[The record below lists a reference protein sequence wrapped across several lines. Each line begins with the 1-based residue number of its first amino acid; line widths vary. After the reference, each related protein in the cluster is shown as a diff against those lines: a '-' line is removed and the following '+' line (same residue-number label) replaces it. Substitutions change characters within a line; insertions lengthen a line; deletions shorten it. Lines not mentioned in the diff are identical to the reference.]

1 MPLAKYG
8 VLVGKALAARR
19 ENSDDTPHYQVQL
32 GANGTSYRIATNVKS
47 SVAPSELLYLIK
59 ENFGHPILARL
70 ADLQEGFA
78 TLASQPGGMALDFIR
93 GNLFDR
99 SEMRLLPHNVPGP
112 DNDLSDRIEH
122 YINRAINEPGALVFA
137 FGQRWGPEQGQRD
150 KVFGFQP
157 GNGIHDIHMNQ
168 GNVAAY
174 RHDDGVWQDGGL
186 ILRLPASN
194 QWVGVFLGF
203 QSQAWHTD
211 DATGHAIELAEEPD
225 KTVRIMAAMVN
236 PVGGGAEAE
245 SAILLNP
252 TPRAIDLAGWKIAD
266 QQKEAQVSAR
276 GPAPCRRRPDRQA
289 DRADPARQLGRHHHP
304 PRRQR
309 AQGRRRQLHQGAGE
323 ARRVVGSVLTATP
336 GAAATV

>member
-8 VLVGKALAARR
+8 VLMGKAIAARR

-32 GANGTSYRIATNVKS
+32 RAAGTSYRIAVNVKS

-59 ENFGHPILARL
+59 ENFSHPILPRL

-78 TLASQPGGMALDFIR
+78 PLPSQPGGMALDFIR

-99 SEMRLLPHNVPGP
+99 GELRLLPHNVPGP

-122 YINRAINEPGALVFA
+122 YFNRAINDPGALVFA

-150 KVFGFQP
+150 KIFGFQP

-174 RHDDGVWQDGGL
+174 RNDDGVWQDGGL
-186 ILRLPASN
+186 ILHFPSSG
-194 QWVGVFLGF
+194 QWVGVFLAF

-236 PVGGGAEAE
+236 PVGGGAEVE
-245 SAILLNP
+245 SVILLNP
-252 TPRAIDLAGWKIAD
+252 TPKAIDLAGWKIAD
-266 QQKEAQVSAR
+266 QQKR
-276 GPAPCRRRPDRQA
+276 KCPLTGKLPAGGVLTVRVTAPT
-289 DRADPARQLGRHHHP
+289 QLGNSGGIITLLDPGGLKVDGVSYTREQAK
-304 PRRQR
+304 RE
-309 AQGRRRQLHQGAGE
+309 GWL
-323 ARRVVGSVLTATP
+323 VVF
-336 GAAATV
+336 

>member
-8 VLVGKALAARR
+8 VLVGKAVAARR

-32 GANGTSYRIATNVKS
+32 RAAGTSYRIAVNVKS

-78 TLASQPGGMALDFIR
+78 TLPSQPGGMALDFIR

-99 SEMRLLPHNVPGP
+99 GEMRLLPHNVPGP

-122 YINRAINEPGALVFA
+122 YVNRAINEPGALVFA

-150 KVFGFQP
+150 KIFGFQP

-186 ILRLPASN
+186 ILRFPSGN

-252 TPRAIDLAGWKIAD
+252 TPKAIDLAGWKIAD
-266 QQKEAQVSAR
+266 QQKRKCPLAGR
-276 GPAPCRRRPDRQA
+276 LPAGGVLTVRLAAPT
-289 DRADPARQLGRHHHP
+289 QLGNSGGIITLLDANGLKVDGVSYTREQAK
-304 PRRQR
+304 RE
-309 AQGRRRQLHQGAGE
+309 GWL
-323 ARRVVGSVLTATP
+323 VVF
-336 GAAATV
+336 

>member
-1 MPLAKYG
+1 
-8 VLVGKALAARR
+8 
-19 ENSDDTPHYQVQL
+19 
-32 GANGTSYRIATNVKS
+32 
-47 SVAPSELLYLIK
+47 
-59 ENFGHPILARL
+59 
-70 ADLQEGFA
+70 
-78 TLASQPGGMALDFIR
+78 MALDFIR

-99 SEMRLLPHNVPGP
+99 GEMRLLPHNVPGP

-122 YINRAINEPGALVFA
+122 YVNRAINEPGALVFA

-150 KVFGFQP
+150 KIFGFQP

-186 ILRLPASN
+186 ILRFPSSN

-252 TPRAIDLAGWKIAD
+252 TPKAIDLAGWKIAD
-266 QQKEAQVSAR
+266 QQKRKCPLAGR
-276 GPAPCRRRPDRQA
+276 LPAGGVLTVRLAAPT
-289 DRADPARQLGRHHHP
+289 QLGNSGGIITLLDANGLKVDGVSYTREQAK
-304 PRRQR
+304 RE
-309 AQGRRRQLHQGAGE
+309 GWL
-323 ARRVVGSVLTATP
+323 VVF
-336 GAAATV
+336 

>member
-8 VLVGKALAARR
+8 VLVGKAVAARR

-32 GANGTSYRIATNVKS
+32 RAAGTSYRIAVNVKS

-122 YINRAINEPGALVFA
+122 YVNRAINEPGALVFA

-150 KVFGFQP
+150 KIFGFQP

-186 ILRLPASN
+186 ILRFPSGN

-266 QQKEAQVSAR
+266 QQKRKCPLAGR
-276 GPAPCRRRPDRQA
+276 LPAGGVLTVRLTAPT
-289 DRADPARQLGRHHHP
+289 QLGNSGGIITLLDANGLKVDGVSYTREQAK
-304 PRRQR
+304 RE
-309 AQGRRRQLHQGAGE
+309 GWL
-323 ARRVVGSVLTATP
+323 VVF
-336 GAAATV
+336 

>member
-8 VLVGKALAARR
+8 VLVGKAIAARR

-32 GANGTSYRIATNVKS
+32 RAAGTSYRIAVNVKS

-59 ENFGHPILARL
+59 ENFSHPILPRL

-78 TLASQPGGMALDFIR
+78 PLPSQPGGMALDFIR

-99 SEMRLLPHNVPGP
+99 GELRLLPHNVPGP

-122 YINRAINEPGALVFA
+122 YFNRAINDPGALVFA

-150 KVFGFQP
+150 KIFGFQP

-174 RHDDGVWQDGGL
+174 RNDDGVWQDGGL
-186 ILRLPASN
+186 ILHFPSSG
-194 QWVGVFLGF
+194 QWVGVFLAF

-236 PVGGGAEAE
+236 PVGGGAEVE

-252 TPRAIDLAGWKIAD
+252 TPKAIDLAGWKIAD
-266 QQKEAQVSAR
+266 QQKR
-276 GPAPCRRRPDRQA
+276 KCPLTGKLPAGGVLTVRLTAPT
-289 DRADPARQLGRHHHP
+289 QLGNSGGIITLLDPGGLKVDGVSYTREQAK
-304 PRRQR
+304 RE
-309 AQGRRRQLHQGAGE
+309 GWL
-323 ARRVVGSVLTATP
+323 VVF
-336 GAAATV
+336 

>member
-8 VLVGKALAARR
+8 VLVGKAIASRR
-19 ENSDDTPHYQVQL
+19 ENSNDTPHYQVQVR
-32 GANGTSYRIATNVKS
+32 AAGTSYRIAVNVKS

-59 ENFGHPILARL
+59 ENFSHPILPRL
-70 ADLQEGFA
+70 ADLREGFA
-78 TLASQPGGMALDFIR
+78 PLPSQPGGMALDFIR

-99 SEMRLLPHNVPGP
+99 AELRLLPHNVPGP

-122 YINRAINEPGALVFA
+122 YFNRAIADPGALVFA

-174 RHDDGVWQDGGL
+174 RDDDGVWQDGGL
-186 ILRLPASN
+186 ILHFPSSG
-194 QWVGVFLGF
+194 QWVGVFLAF

-236 PVGGGAEAE
+236 PVGGGAEVE

-266 QQKEAQVSAR
+266 QQKRKCPLA
-276 GPAPCRRRPDRQA
+276 GTLPAGGVLTVRLTAPT
-289 DRADPARQLGRHHHP
+289 QLGNSGGIITLLDPDGLKVDGVSYTREQAK
-304 PRRQR
+304 RE
-309 AQGRRRQLHQGAGE
+309 GWL
-323 ARRVVGSVLTATP
+323 VVF
-336 GAAATV
+336 

>member
-8 VLVGKALAARR
+8 VLVGKAVAARR

-32 GANGTSYRIATNVKS
+32 HAAGTSYRIAVNVKS

-78 TLASQPGGMALDFIR
+78 TLPSQPGGMALDFIR

-99 SEMRLLPHNVPGP
+99 GEMRLLPHNVPGP

-122 YINRAINEPGALVFA
+122 YVNRAINEPGAVVFA

-186 ILRLPASN
+186 ILRFPSGN

-252 TPRAIDLAGWKIAD
+252 TPTAIDLAGWKIAD
-266 QQKEAQVSAR
+266 QQKRKCPLAGR
-276 GPAPCRRRPDRQA
+276 LPAGGVLTVRLAAPT
-289 DRADPARQLGRHHHP
+289 QLGNSGGIITLLD
-304 PRRQR
+304 
-309 AQGRRRQLHQGAGE
+309 ANGLKVDGVSYTGE
-323 ARRVVGSVLTATP
+323 QAKREGWLVVF
-336 GAAATV
+336 

>member
-8 VLVGKALAARR
+8 VLVGKAVAARR

-32 GANGTSYRIATNVKS
+32 RAAGTSYRIAVNVKS

-78 TLASQPGGMALDFIR
+78 TLPSQPGGMALDFIR

-99 SEMRLLPHNVPGP
+99 GEMRLLPHNVPGP

-122 YINRAINEPGALVFA
+122 YVNRAINEPGAVVFA

-150 KVFGFQP
+150 KIFGFQP

-186 ILRLPASN
+186 ILRFPSSN

-252 TPRAIDLAGWKIAD
+252 TPKAIDLAGWKIAD
-266 QQKEAQVSAR
+266 QQKRKCPLAGR
-276 GPAPCRRRPDRQA
+276 LPAGGVLTVRLAAPT
-289 DRADPARQLGRHHHP
+289 QLGNSGGIITLLDANGLKVDGVSYTREQAK
-304 PRRQR
+304 RE
-309 AQGRRRQLHQGAGE
+309 GWL
-323 ARRVVGSVLTATP
+323 VVF
-336 GAAATV
+336 

>member
-8 VLVGKALAARR
+8 VLVGKAIASRR
-19 ENSDDTPHYQVQL
+19 ENSNDTPHYQVQVR
-32 GANGTSYRIATNVKS
+32 AAGTSYRIAVNVKS
-47 SVAPSELLYLIK
+47 SVPPSELLYLIK
-59 ENFGHPILARL
+59 ENFSHPILPRL
-70 ADLQEGFA
+70 ADLRKNFA
-78 TLASQPGGMALDFIR
+78 PLPSQPGGMALDFIR

-99 SEMRLLPHNVPGP
+99 AELRLLPHNVPGP

-122 YINRAINEPGALVFA
+122 YFNRAIADPGALVYA

-174 RHDDGVWQDGGL
+174 RDDDGVWQDGGL
-186 ILRLPASN
+186 ILHFPSSG
-194 QWVGVFLGF
+194 QWVGVFLAF

-236 PVGGGAEAE
+236 PVGGGAEVE

-252 TPRAIDLAGWKIAD
+252 TPKAIDLAGWKIAD
-266 QQKEAQVSAR
+266 QQKRKCPLA
-276 GPAPCRRRPDRQA
+276 GKLPAGGVLTVRLTAPT
-289 DRADPARQLGRHHHP
+289 QLGNSGGIITLLNPGGLKVDGVSYTREQAK
-304 PRRQR
+304 RE
-309 AQGRRRQLHQGAGE
+309 GWL
-323 ARRVVGSVLTATP
+323 VVF
-336 GAAATV
+336 

>member
-8 VLVGKALAARR
+8 VLVGKAVAARR

-32 GANGTSYRIATNVKS
+32 RAAGTSYRIAVNVKS

-78 TLASQPGGMALDFIR
+78 TLPSQPGGMALDFIR

-99 SEMRLLPHNVPGP
+99 GEMRLLPHNVPGP

-122 YINRAINEPGALVFA
+122 YVNRAINEPGALVFA

-150 KVFGFQP
+150 KIFGFQP

-186 ILRLPASN
+186 ILRFPSGN

-252 TPRAIDLAGWKIAD
+252 TPKAIDLAGWKIAD
-266 QQKEAQVSAR
+266 QQKRKCPLAGR
-276 GPAPCRRRPDRQA
+276 LPAGGVLTVRLAAPT
-289 DRADPARQLGRHHHP
+289 QLGNSGGIITLLD
-304 PRRQR
+304 
-309 AQGRRRQLHQGAGE
+309 ANGLKVDGVSYTGE
-323 ARRVVGSVLTATP
+323 QAKREGWLVVF
-336 GAAATV
+336 

>member
-8 VLVGKALAARR
+8 VLVGKATDARR
-19 ENSDDTPHYQVQL
+19 ETDDDTPHYQVEL
-32 GANGTSYRIATNVKS
+32 RAAGTSYRIAVNVKS
-47 SVAPSELLYLIK
+47 SVHPSELLYLVK
-59 ENFGHPILARL
+59 ENFRHPILARL
-70 ADLQEGFA
+70 SDLREGFVP
-78 TLASQPGGMALDFIR
+78 LPSQPGGMALDFIR

-99 SEMRLLPHNVPGP
+99 GEMRLLPHDVPGP

-122 YINRAINEPGALVFA
+122 YVRRAITEPGALVFA

-150 KVFGFQP
+150 KIFGFQP

-186 ILRLPASN
+186 IFRFPASD

-211 DATGHAIELAEEPD
+211 DVTGHAIELAEEPD

-236 PVGGGAEAE
+236 PVGGGAEVE
-245 SAILLNP
+245 TVILLNP
-252 TPRAIDLAGWKIAD
+252 MPKAVDLAGWKIAD
-266 QQKEAQVSAR
+266 QQKRKCPLA
-276 GPAPCRRRPDRQA
+276 GKLPA
-289 DRADPARQLGRHHHP
+289 G
-304 PRRQR
+304 
-309 AQGRRRQLHQGAGE
+309 G
-323 ARRVVGSVLTATP
+323 VLTARLTAP
-336 GAAATV
+336 TQLGNSGGIITLLDAAGLKVDGVSYTREQAKREGWLVVF

>member
-8 VLVGKALAARR
+8 VLVGKAIAARR

-32 GANGTSYRIATNVKS
+32 RAAGTSYRIAVNVKS

-59 ENFGHPILARL
+59 ENFSHPILPRL

-78 TLASQPGGMALDFIR
+78 PLPSQPGGMALDFIR

-99 SEMRLLPHNVPGP
+99 GELRLLPHNVPGP

-122 YINRAINEPGALVFA
+122 YFNRAINDPGALVFA

-150 KVFGFQP
+150 KIFGFQP

-174 RHDDGVWQDGGL
+174 RNDDGVWQDGGL
-186 ILRLPASN
+186 ILHFPSSG
-194 QWVGVFLGF
+194 QWVGVFLAF

-236 PVGGGAEAE
+236 PVGGGAEVE
-245 SAILLNP
+245 SVILLNP
-252 TPRAIDLAGWKIAD
+252 TPKAIDLAGWKIAD
-266 QQKEAQVSAR
+266 QQKR
-276 GPAPCRRRPDRQA
+276 KCPLTGKLPAGGVLTVRVTAPT
-289 DRADPARQLGRHHHP
+289 QLGNSGGIITLLDPGGLKVDGVSYTREQAK
-304 PRRQR
+304 RE
-309 AQGRRRQLHQGAGE
+309 GWL
-323 ARRVVGSVLTATP
+323 VVF
-336 GAAATV
+336 

>member
-8 VLVGKALAARR
+8 VLVGKAVAARR

-32 GANGTSYRIATNVKS
+32 RAAGTSYRIAVNVKS

-78 TLASQPGGMALDFIR
+78 ALPSQPGGMALDFIR

-99 SEMRLLPHNVPGP
+99 GEMRLLPHNVPGP

-122 YINRAINEPGALVFA
+122 YVNRAINEPGAVVFA

-150 KVFGFQP
+150 KIFGFQP

-186 ILRLPASN
+186 ILRFPSSN

-252 TPRAIDLAGWKIAD
+252 TPKAIDLAGWKIAD
-266 QQKEAQVSAR
+266 QQKRKCPLAGR
-276 GPAPCRRRPDRQA
+276 LPAGGALTVRLAAPT
-289 DRADPARQLGRHHHP
+289 QLGNSGGIITLLDPNGLKVDGVSYTREQAK
-304 PRRQR
+304 RE
-309 AQGRRRQLHQGAGE
+309 GWL
-323 ARRVVGSVLTATP
+323 VVF
-336 GAAATV
+336 